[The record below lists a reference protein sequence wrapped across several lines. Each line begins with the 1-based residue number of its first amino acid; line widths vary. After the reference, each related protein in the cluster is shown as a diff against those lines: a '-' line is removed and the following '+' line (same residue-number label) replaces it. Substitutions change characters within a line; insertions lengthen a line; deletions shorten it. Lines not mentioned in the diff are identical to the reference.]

1 MNGSSSALRECVVE
15 RLELTSKAD
24 DEAFR
29 QALIRQLQTEA
40 QDAEAGHEPALEVGA
55 CLVAG
60 RQIRRPVAAPIERA
74 HARKCIE
81 DLCSRFFEL
90 SPDKR
95 TREFEQVR
103 TECERFR
110 ELTARLMALKPG
122 LDVRV
127 DDLESLPEPTQTLAR
142 HACELFV
149 LPPMERIQR
158 SREILRTELPKTPVA
173 TVSSL
178 KADAAPIAELCP
190 RFLDNVTAL
199 GMQDAIAR
207 SEVRKRA
214 RELKSGQTW
223 SSQSQSA
230 DSGADSR
237 NYWWII
243 VAVLFGMVR
252 LAGMSS
258 PSSRFDTSSAS
269 RPFSVEEMQRHMR
282 DSSGL
287 SPDNRFQ
294 SPSAD
299 LRNRLNGYRNSGA
312 LSKQNV
318 DPVISQF
325 VTDELMKRRTDPDRR
340 SERIVTS
347 MDDLRSRYATES
359 PASKAGFLESP
370 TLGGSA
376 TTDATQLLDS
386 PRSPNGRTN
395 THFEVVTADSFDDL
409 NSKVEEVKDRIQNKG
424 RISRIRMIRSDQLA
438 ARPFNEIN
446 DILPYVAPTFAK
458 SLTTPRAGFVSAEFH
473 KQIQTLVNTCD
484 KHVKDGRVFSPQ
496 AAAALE
502 QLRHAL

>member
-1 MNGSSSALRECVVE
+1 MNGNSAALRECVVE
-15 RLELTSKAD
+15 RLELTSETD

-29 QALIRQLQTEA
+29 QALIRQLQTDA
-40 QDAEAGHEPALEVGA
+40 QDTEAGHEPALEVGA

-74 HARKCIE
+74 YARQRIE

-90 SPDKR
+90 SPDER

-122 LDVRV
+122 LEVRV

-158 SREILRTELPKTPVA
+158 RREILRTELPKTPVA

-178 KADAAPIAELCP
+178 KADAAPIAALCP

-207 SEVRKRA
+207 SEVRRRA

-223 SSQSQSA
+223 SSQSQPA
-230 DSGADSR
+230 DSEKGIQYS
-237 NYWWII
+237 WWVIAMVI
-243 VAVLFGMVR
+243 TLFVR
-252 LAGMSS
+252 LASNA
-258 PSSRFDTSSAS
+258 PSSSSYPS
-269 RPFSVEEMQRHMR
+269 RDFSLQP
-282 DSSGL
+282 
-287 SPDNRFQ
+287 SPAYRSNQLNRFRE
-294 SPSAD
+294 SSS
-299 LRNRLNGYRNSGA
+299 LRN
-312 LSKQNV
+312 QNV

-370 TLGGSA
+370 TLGGSP

-386 PRSPNGRTN
+386 PGSPNGRTN

-424 RISRIRMIRSDQLA
+424 RISRIRMTRSDQLA

-502 QLRHAL
+502 QLRNAL